1 VAQQDLSKIGVRAGL
16 FMVRMLLRLKGL
28 FQALWSIFARLV
40 RPLARFFFVSIL
52 VSAYQITYS
61 MKRRFGHWYRPAKN
75 RAMFFLT
82 NRYAL
87 HAVMVV
93 IATVTGVVN
102 VQMTSVRA
110 ESIDAFNKSLLYSII
125 TKEDSPIIEEFADA
139 SVTGASTTDNYVEA
153 TVAVADF
160 AAALGAANIQL
171 AALALATTGDLEA
184 YAFQWDAANGYLF
197 NDVDGNGTADQVVVL
212 VGVVGTTIS
221 DVDIIA

>member
-1 VAQQDLSKIGVRAGL
+1 MAQQDLSKIGVRAGL

-139 SVTGASTTDNYVEA
+139 SVTGASSYLEDGGLLAGTTSTTTD
-153 TVAVADF
+153 
-160 AAALGAANIQL
+160 L
-171 AALALATTGDLEA
+171 AIGSSS
-184 YAFQWDAANGYLF
+184 YAG
-197 NDVDGNGTADQVVVL
+197 G
-212 VGVVGTTIS
+212 
-221 DVDIIA
+221 